1 MEPMDFKRLSVLI
14 PVHNEE
20 GTLQEIVERV
30 GRLDLGLEI
39 EVVLVDDCSSDKSLE
54 VCRAIEKS
62 PPEGIGKVVVCHHE
76 ENQGKGA
83 ALRTGIEELTG
94 EVTIIQD
101 ADLEY
106 DPKDIPNVLEP
117 ILDGR
122 AEAVFGSRFLGGGP
136 SRVLYFWHYVANKL
150 LTTFSNMMTNY
161 NLTDMETGYKAY
173 RTHVMKEF
181 EIRCNR
187 FGVEPEMTAKLAR
200 KKRILYE
207 VPISY
212 SGRTYDEGKHI
223 GWKDGIAALWWI
235 FRFRFFR

>member
-1 MEPMDFKRLSVLI
+1 
-14 PVHNEE
+14 
-20 GTLQEIVERV
+20 
-30 GRLDLGLEI
+30 
-39 EVVLVDDCSSDKSLE
+39 
-54 VCRAIEKS
+54 
-62 PPEGIGKVVVCHHE
+62 
-76 ENQGKGA
+76 
-83 ALRTGIEELTG
+83 
-94 EVTIIQD
+94 
-101 ADLEY
+101 
-106 DPKDIPNVLEP
+106 KDIPNVLEP

-136 SRVLYFWHYVANKL
+136 SRVLYFWHYVANKM